1 VNQNS
6 TAIVEISSARGVGSI
21 FGGVCT
27 TSGCQERPD
36 LLIGRRGSIAAG
48 HGRLADV
55 PSTIL
60 VIDPLPTFFL
70 VTMESLCDGFIWVT
84 SSAAAIGALRTIR
97 VAPRR
102 WRRRSYLL
110 TTLVMTS
117 ACSEPKNPDD
127 KQYAFEP

>member
-1 VNQNS
+1 MNRNS

-27 TSGCQERPD
+27 TSGCRERPD

-60 VIDPLPTFFL
+60 VIDPLPTFLFGYHGVPL
-70 VTMESLCDGFIWVT
+70 RRVHLGHFVRRRNRRIAYHTCG
-84 SSAAAIGALRTIR
+84 AAAMAPAVLFINDAGDDERMLR
-97 VAPRR
+97 A
-102 WRRRSYLL
+102 
-110 TTLVMTS
+110 
-117 ACSEPKNPDD
+117 KNPDD
-127 KQYAFEP
+127 E